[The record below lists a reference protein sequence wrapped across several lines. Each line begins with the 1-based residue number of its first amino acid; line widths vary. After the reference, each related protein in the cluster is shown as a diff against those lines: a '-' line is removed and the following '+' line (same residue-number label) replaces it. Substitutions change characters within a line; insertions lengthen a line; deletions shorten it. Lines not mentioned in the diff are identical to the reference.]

1 MIQIS
6 GLTKVYG
13 KKEEM
18 VHALRGVNLQVEK
31 GKFAAIIGSSGSG
44 KSTLLHIVG
53 GVDRANEGTVLV
65 ENENVSVMNEKHLS
79 LYRRRRVGFVFQFY
93 NLLPVLTVEENISLP
108 LMLDGLRPDK
118 MWMNELLERLNLV
131 EKRNSLPNQLS
142 GGQQQRAAI
151 ARALIHRP
159 ALLLADE
166 PTGNLDSK
174 NGREIVSL
182 LKETVTG
189 LGQTLLLVTHDPSV
203 AGQADRVL
211 VMEDGMLS
219 EEGIR

>member
-31 GKFAAIIGSSGSG
+31 GEFAAIIGSSGSG

-65 ENENVSVMNEKHLS
+65 ENENISVMNEKHLS

>member
-18 VHALRGVNLQVEK
+18 VHALRGVDLQVEK
-31 GKFAAIIGSSGSG
+31 GEFAAIIGSSGSG

-108 LMLDGLRPDK
+108 LMLDGLRLDK

>member
-18 VHALRGVNLQVEK
+18 VHALRGVDLQVEK
-31 GKFAAIIGSSGSG
+31 GEFAAIIGSSGSG

-65 ENENVSVMNEKHLS
+65 ENENISVMNEKHLS